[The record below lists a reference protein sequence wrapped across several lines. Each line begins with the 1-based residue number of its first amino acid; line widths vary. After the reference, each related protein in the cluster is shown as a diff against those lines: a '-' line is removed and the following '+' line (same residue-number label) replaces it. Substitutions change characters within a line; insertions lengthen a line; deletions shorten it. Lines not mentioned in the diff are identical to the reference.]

1 MSITIKS
8 TLIELTPAL
17 TDYTEKRL
25 KSIKK
30 YTEGE
35 PQIAVEIGKTTMHHR
50 NGDVFRAEVNIT
62 TALGR
67 QYRAVSEKTDL
78 YEAIDDVRAEIVRE
92 LKAGKSKSQT
102 LLRRGSLKLKGLMK
116 RL

>member
-1 MSITIKS
+1 MSITIKT

-25 KSIKK
+25 ITLNK
-30 YTEGE
+30 YTEN
-35 PQIAVEIGKTTMHHR
+35 PLITVEIGKTTMHHR
-50 NGDVFRAEVNIT
+50 HGDVFRAEVNLT
-62 TALGR
+62 NALGR

-78 YEAIDDVRAEIVRE
+78 YEAIDDVRAEIIRE
-92 LKAGKSKSQT
+92 LKAGKSKTQT
-102 LLRRGSLKLKGLMK
+102 LFRRGSQKIKNLVK

>member
-1 MSITIKS
+1 MSITIKT

-17 TDYTEKRL
+17 SDYTEKRL
-25 KSIKK
+25 KTISK
-30 YTEGE
+30 YTEGD
-35 PQIAVEIGKTTMHHR
+35 PQISVEIGKTTMHHR
-50 NGDVFRAEVNIT
+50 HGDIFRAEVNLT

-67 QYRAVSEKTDL
+67 QYRAVSEKADL

-92 LKAGKSKSQT
+92 LKAGKAKSET
-102 LLRRGSLKLKGLMK
+102 LLRRGSQKIKKLLK